1 MGVVPVMKTAPSR
14 KKGAIAKTRAA
25 AKSGGQIIALGN
37 SLHDE
42 IYAAIRHSLIV
53 GELVP
58 GQAFSMRTLADQ
70 FGTSL
75 IPVRDALKR
84 LVAERGLAVLPN
96 RTVCVPRMA
105 RSRFQELLQVRL
117 SLEPGLA
124 RRAAELLTHEEIK
137 SIATAN
143 ETMIAALDAGDVRT
157 YLGANYN
164 FHFTI
169 YGATRSTVMVP
180 IVESLW
186 IQVGPFL
193 NALFRTS
200 ATRNVKDNHGQVVK
214 ALRRRDSVGAAEAI
228 AKDLTDSADFI
239 LSNAEF
245 VNDADIVERSDH
257 GVGGR
262 IELGEP
268 AVPMGRFAPS

>member
-1 MGVVPVMKTAPSR
+1 MLPS
-14 KKGAIAKTRAA
+14 
-25 AKSGGQIIALGN
+25 
-37 SLHDE
+37 
-42 IYAAIRHSLIV
+42 
-53 GELVP
+53 
-58 GQAFSMRTLADQ
+58 
-70 FGTSL
+70 
-75 IPVRDALKR
+75 
-84 LVAERGLAVLPN
+84 

-124 RRAAELLTHEEIK
+124 RRAAEMLSNEDIK
-137 SIATAN
+137 TIASAN
-143 ETMIAALDAGDVRT
+143 ETMIAALDSGDVRT

-169 YGATRSTVMVP
+169 YGATRSTVTVP

-193 NALFRTS
+193 NALFKTS
-200 ATRNVKDNHGQVVK
+200 GTRNVKDNHGQVVK
-214 ALRRRDSVGAAEAI
+214 CLRRRDSIGAAEAI

-239 LSNAEF
+239 LASAEF
-245 VNDADIVERSDH
+245 VDDADITERSDH

-262 IELGEP
+262 IELGP
-268 AVPMGRFAPS
+268 LATQTGWLAPT